1 MDGMDRGRIGICA
14 GAVAGGIEMV
24 RSFGWIVAVSIA
36 GLLVF
41 VSGIE
46 AQGGAKFTSRER
58 IAETMDSNPEWVVS
72 ILETILSS
80 EQAAEF
86 ERALFPPV
94 SGEEQKRR
102 LEAVKTQLLRLGLS
116 DSDPLVQAV
125 AARADAIA
133 VEGVEVAGDE

>member
-1 MDGMDRGRIGICA
+1 
-14 GAVAGGIEMV
+14 MV
-24 RSFGWIVAVSIA
+24 RRVRWVVAASSV

-46 AQGGAKFTSRER
+46 AQDAAKFTSRER
-58 IAETMDSNPEWVVS
+58 VAETMDSNPERVVS

-86 ERALFPPV
+86 ERALFPPA
-94 SGEEQKRR
+94 SGEEQKRG
-102 LEAVKTQLLRLGLS
+102 LEAVRTQLLRLGLS

-133 VEGVEVAGDE
+133 VGGLEAAGDE

>member
-1 MDGMDRGRIGICA
+1 
-14 GAVAGGIEMV
+14 MV
-24 RSFGWIVAVSIA
+24 RGLGWAVGVSVA

-41 VSGIE
+41 VSEIE
-46 AQGGAKFTSRER
+46 AQGGTRFSSRER
-58 IAETMDSNPEWVVS
+58 IVETMDSNPERVVS

-94 SGEEQKRR
+94 SGEEQKRG
-102 LEAVKTQLLRLGLS
+102 LDAVKTQLLRLGLS

-133 VEGVEVAGDE
+133 VEELEAAGAE